1 MTIKDLDTTTLRLLY
16 DLGDN
21 WYVGACLEWLKHFMD
36 KDCQDCQLRELCYL
50 LDCYDA
56 EIRAELIKR
65 GVFNHDSIS
74 Q

>member
-21 WYVGACLEWLKHFMD
+21 WCAKACPEWLKHFMD

-50 LDCYDA
+50 LDCYANDIIKEL
-56 EIRAELIKR
+56 EIRSSGKTNGTEA
-65 GVFNHDSIS
+65 
-74 Q
+74 

>member
-1 MTIKDLDTTTLRLLY
+1 MTIKDLDATTLRLLY

-21 WYVGACLEWLKHFMD
+21 WYVGACPEWLKHFMD

-56 EIRAELIKR
+56 EIKAELIKR
-65 GVFNHDSIS
+65 GKIKS
-74 Q
+74 